1 MKTYQ
6 FNLKLRSDAEP
17 ASGFGNELLN
27 SLLPVNEEGKVE
39 VSASHLKGIMREN
52 LYNILL
58 SLKSKEEAEKI
69 CGCLFGRAGDDGDDG
84 NIGLVHLSGAVLSGE
99 KKTLTITRTAI
110 DKNGTAA
117 DTSLRTTEALAKG
130 SVLKGSIS
138 CDDDNPVVEK
148 LAFLSLLSV
157 SAVGGNRTR
166 GAGNCQITIEGK
178 PGLTPGRLLKEIMS
192 ADISLAAS
200 ENIYVNEGSLNGS
213 VKAVMLTFEAS
224 APLCLPEHP
233 IGQGNVITSGIHV
246 PATAVAGTILT
257 LLSKEDKTLASACF
271 RSEQFRCFPLLAVP
285 NDDDTLLPVYISNSH
300 RISKLPLDGTKD
312 FLFGDTMIPDQFL
325 EEDYKWQD
333 KTSGRS
339 MKGTDGVLIVRKN
352 KKVELLKSSD
362 IPRYYSAHGV
372 VNPTHN
378 LFTMESVCIRKLSGL
393 VFLPEQAADV
403 LLKVLKDGRR
413 VSLGRSKTTQGNG
426 TLTAK
431 PWEIYAT
438 MEQDYPQVHDLQNR
452 LFIVQSP
459 IVYDEKTCSKASTR
473 CILKKVLEKA
483 GWGELEPE
491 DKLVSESTM
500 TSVLFGW
507 NQLKLGKQIDKTSR
521 VKAKRVILPGS
532 VFLLKE
538 KLQDMQKKLVV
549 GLGED
554 HYAGYGA
561 VLPHPMFATD
571 LYKFDNGKND
581 SVQKFA
587 KSVNDPVYK
596 GYDLHVACG
605 KKLSASQIAHLMRCA
620 GISIQEAIKYLKTQ
634 ISRPAPTCD
643 SWKSVSGLLE
653 NMFQQYD
660 QAKVMKMLRV
670 WHDLR
675 NGEATNE

>member
-1 MKTYQ
+1 MMKTYQ

-39 VSASHLKGIMREN
+39 VPASHLKGIMREN
-52 LYNILL
+52 LYNILF

-84 NIGLVHLSGAVLSGE
+84 NSGLVHLTGAVLPGE

-110 DKNGTAA
+110 DENGMAA
-117 DTSLRTTEALAKG
+117 DTSLRMTEALAKG

-148 LAFLSLLSV
+148 LALLALLSV

-178 PGLTPGRLLKEIMS
+178 PGLTPGHLLKEIMS
-192 ADISLAAS
+192 AEISLAAS

-271 RSEQFRCFPLLAVP
+271 RSGQFRCGPLLAVP
-285 NDDDTLLPVYISNSH
+285 DDDMMLPVYISNTH
-300 RISKLPLDGTKD
+300 KISKLPLDDAKH

-339 MKGTDGVLIVRKN
+339 MKGTDGVLIVRRN

-362 IPRYYSAHGV
+362 ISRFYSAHGV
-372 VNPTHN
+372 VNGAGDKKDN

-403 LLKVLKDGRR
+403 LLKLLKDGRR

-426 TLTAK
+426 MLAAK

-459 IVYDEKTCSKASTR
+459 IVYNEKTCSNASSKD
-473 CILKKVLEKA
+473 ILEKVLRDA
-483 GWGELEPE
+483 GWGELEA
-491 DKLVSESTM
+491 ESVM

-507 NQLKLGKQIDKTSR
+507 NQLKLGTLIDKTSR

-538 KLQDMQKKLVV
+538 KLSDMREKLVA

-554 HYAGYGA
+554 RYAGFGA
-561 VLPHPMFATD
+561 VLPHPMFATS
-571 LYKFDNGKND
+571 LSSFDQGKSD
-581 SVQKFA
+581 SVKKFA
-587 KSVNDPVYK
+587 KSANDPVYK
-596 GYDLHVACG
+596 GYELHAACG

-675 NGEATNE
+675 NGEANL